1 MKNELDWLKRKY
13 QFLDERFINKVGV
26 NLKFF
31 ILFNILKENFDIKYI
46 ECIVKEFVDSI
57 EGD

>member
-13 QFLDERFINKVGV
+13 QLLDERFINKVGV